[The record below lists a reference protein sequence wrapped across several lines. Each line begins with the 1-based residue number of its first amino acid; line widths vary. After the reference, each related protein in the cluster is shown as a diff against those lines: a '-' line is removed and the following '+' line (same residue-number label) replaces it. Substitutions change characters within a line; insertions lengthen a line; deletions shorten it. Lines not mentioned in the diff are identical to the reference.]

1 MMQASQRRAIP
12 SQRASWFH
20 ENGQILRHLGTILD
34 RASGGF
40 RRRRPR
46 YRVADQCYGVGTHRP
61 LDGQKGRHRQAGR
74 RRLVEICPPAAPVVD
89 WMRDRGYLAAGGCDM
104 QVAPLLKPIQAIAG
118 DVVRLQPGR
127 PAVVNGRELQNT
139 RALPFMRAYPAG
151 EYQVGP
157 GEVWVFSS
165 YSDGSFD
172 SRYFGPVP
180 LSRVRGIATPL
191 WVSGSTAALSSGG
204 AQ

>member
-1 MMQASQRRAIP
+1 MKTGKSFAIWALSLTGLVAAFAVGGRATGLRINATASAPTGLWMVKKVGI
-12 SQRASWFH
+12 
-20 ENGQILRHLGTILD
+20 D
-34 RASGGF
+34 R
-40 RRRRPR
+40 
-46 YRVADQCYGVGTHRP
+46 
-61 LDGQKGRHRQAGR
+61 LGR